1 VLGVFSED
9 VTPAQKLEVS
19 IGTMT
24 LFYEVK
30 LIEVQGKNGLK
41 FPADVGFLCS
51 KLPWQMPCSRTRL
64 DV

>member
-1 VLGVFSED
+1 MLGVFSED

-51 KLPWQMPCSRTRL
+51 KLP
-64 DV
+64 